1 MTSLVN
7 KQLKKKAQEIG
18 NVPPHYELEIEDYNQ
33 KQKKKGQAYF
43 IWKNPEDPKSTLQL
57 NSDMTAL
64 CSPFQQP
71 SAPRQTKNFQMPS

>member
-1 MTSLVN
+1 MVN

-43 IWKNPEDPKSTLQL
+43 IWKNPEDPEKHITVELRHDGALLTFST
-57 NSDMTAL
+57 TV
-64 CSPFQQP
+64 CSE
-71 SAPRQTKNFQMPS
+71 TDKNFQMPS